1 MSVVGR
7 VESVWRYPVKS
18 MRGEELPEIFAGF
31 AGVYGDR
38 LFAFKS
44 TATPA
49 GFPYLTGREAHEM
62 LLYRPRF
69 RHPEKAAK
77 PANLAAAQELSPIL
91 NFVSADPVDL
101 AVDVETPTGEVLA
114 IDDPLLARQLAERAG
129 DGHSLTLLRSER
141 ALTDCRPVSL
151 FSLQT
156 ARQLAAEVGVPVD
169 ERRFRANIYA
179 DLAGTAGF
187 AEDGFVGRRLRLG
200 AKAVVAV

>member
-1 MSVVGR
+1 MSVVGT

-18 MRGEELPEIFAGF
+18 MRCEELPEIFAGF

-49 GFPYLTGREAHEM
+49 GFPYMTGREA
-62 LLYRPRF
+62 
-69 RHPEKAAK
+69 
-77 PANLAAAQELSPIL
+77 QDLSPIL

-129 DGHSLTLLRSER
+129 DGHS
-141 ALTDCRPVSL
+141 
-151 FSLQT
+151 
-156 ARQLAAEVGVPVD
+156 
-169 ERRFRANIYA
+169 
-179 DLAGTAGF
+179 
-187 AEDGFVGRRLRLG
+187 
-200 AKAVVAV
+200 